1 MKHTSKP
8 YSTGYYSYA
17 KNYVKSF
24 GIYPFSEEQKKHL
37 LSLKSKTEV
46 DNYVKAVYGLAIW
59 KSCIL
64 TLYNITDEEKQLITD
79 FSEANNMSISELILK
94 IIEDLEDEEDY
105 KLAEKIINNPNTK
118 YTEGMEDL
126 AKECGIDYD
135 AL

>member
-1 MKHTSKP
+1 MAT
-8 YSTGYYSYA
+8 
-17 KNYVKSF
+17 
-24 GIYPFSEEQKKHL
+24 I
-37 LSLKSKTEV
+37 
-46 DNYVKAVYGLAIW
+46 
-59 KSCIL
+59 
-64 TLYNITDEEKQLITD
+64 TLNVTDEEKQLITD

-105 KLAEKIINNPNTK
+105 KLAEQIINDPNTK

>member
-1 MKHTSKP
+1 M
-8 YSTGYYSYA
+8 
-17 KNYVKSF
+17 
-24 GIYPFSEEQKKHL
+24 
-37 LSLKSKTEV
+37 
-46 DNYVKAVYGLAIW
+46 AVI
-59 KSCIL
+59 
-64 TLYNITDEEKQLITD
+64 TLNVTDEEKKLITD

-105 KLAEKIINNPNTK
+105 KLAEQIINDPNTK